1 MHIENYI
8 SYTHTHIFAKDQ
20 TQSTLSF
27 SPSHILPSPNQRPP
41 DVEGRALIRDPAVNI
56 CESTNLLLLLPIA
69 VLARRVDTA
78 GIPYGKPLELR
89 KRPRLI
95 GLLSRVTLVVGK
107 I

>member
-56 CESTNLLLLLPIA
+56 CESCNRQQFLSYRT
-69 VLARRVDTA
+69 
-78 GIPYGKPLELR
+78 KLR
-89 KRPRLI
+89 EKHKSSEVAQPRLI
-95 GLLSRVTLVVGK
+95 FLRIILKSYF
-107 I
+107 